1 MENDVVVTQTPFD
14 ACVYKTPETQFAQAG
29 ITLSGNVDYS
39 ICSVAETVSINSKA
53 FETAT
58 SALKVE
64 FNENFVASV
73 VEICGNAVP
82 DIAGINLAYCETQ
95 LPSHLQITREGGANE
110 PYTTGFTVPIESI
123 DDSPYVVLDHGPYWG
138 LLNNDRPEGLDEYLR
153 VPLADFVKAV
163 EQAVISVDEA
173 TMRDVIRRELV
184 TPMPPEAQAY
194 IHQANTS
201 AAGFGVALLLTVIA
215 VSFIPIALA
224 RLRDGANDAWK
235 SLKLKNK
242 DE

>member
-53 FETAT
+53 FENAT
-58 SALKVE
+58 SALSVE

-73 VEICGNAVP
+73 VEICGNAAP

-138 LLNNDRPEGLDEYLR
+138 FLNNDRPEGLDEYLR

-163 EQAVISVDEA
+163 EAATLTMDEA
-173 TMRDVIRRELV
+173 NMRDVIQSQLV
-184 TPMPPEAQAY
+184 DPMPPEAQKY
-194 IHQANTS
+194 MQTANTT
-201 AAGFGVALLLTVIA
+201 AAGVGISLLLVVIA
-215 VSFIPIALA
+215 VSFIPYIISRAKDSA
-224 RLRDGANDAWK
+224 AGAWHSFRSGK
-235 SLKLKNK
+235 G
-242 DE
+242 E